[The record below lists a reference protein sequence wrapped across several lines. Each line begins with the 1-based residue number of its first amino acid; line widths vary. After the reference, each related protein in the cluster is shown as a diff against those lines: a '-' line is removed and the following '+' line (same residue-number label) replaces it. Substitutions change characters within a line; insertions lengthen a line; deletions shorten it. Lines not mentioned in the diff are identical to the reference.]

1 MVKGVDIPW
10 IGRGS
15 IYHGKGGQNTMGREG
30 IQYILIIMG
39 RGGNKISK
47 FPKNLNFQKSSKFQ
61 NFYKISKKSVYIRGV
76 PLPMVYQPPYPW
88 YFDPLSM
95 VYRPPYPWYISPCTH
110 DISTPTHGIFTR
122 PWYIDPPIHGI

>member
-61 NFYKISKKSVYIRGV
+61 SLYIMNLIFFSKLVSLR
-76 PLPMVYQPPYPW
+76 
-88 YFDPLSM
+88 F
-95 VYRPPYPWYISPCTH
+95 
-110 DISTPTHGIFTR
+110 
-122 PWYIDPPIHGI
+122 PI